1 MRTTFLS
8 RGGPRA
14 EELLAGLSELYPVYE
29 PEPGV
34 FDVYGDDQAAL
45 LDLLDAVRPNWRM
58 YLQLEEG
65 AEGAAS
71 RSR

>member
-1 MRTTFLS
+1 MRMTFLS

-29 PEPGV
+29 AEPGV
-34 FDVYGDDQAAL
+34 FDVYGDDQAVL

-58 YLQLEEG
+58 YLQPLGG
-65 AEGAAS
+65 ADGAAAW
-71 RSR
+71 RG